1 MSKKIRGKKR
11 AARFFLYVVLLLL
24 SAFYLLPFVWMVRS
38 SLMPMYQIFTVPPI
52 LLPDP
57 VEWGNYS
64 QAMSA
69 VPFGQYYLNTSFIT
83 LMTVLGTVVSSTLS
97 AYAFSRV
104 QWPGRDKIFGLLMTG
119 MMLPFAVTLIPL
131 FIGWKTVHAID
142 TYWPLIL
149 PAWLGGGMSNVFL
162 LRQFFRGIPREYD
175 EAAFVDGAGHIV
187 IFTRIILPLTKPA
200 IITVAIFSFL
210 ASWNDFLGPLVY
222 LNSESRYTVALGL
235 QQFMGTY
242 SAQWH
247 LMMAASTVAIIP
259 VVVLFFFGQRYLIE
273 GISLTGVKG

>member
-1 MSKKIRGKKR
+1 
-11 AARFFLYVVLLLL
+11 
-24 SAFYLLPFVWMVRS
+24 
-38 SLMPMYQIFTVPPI
+38 
-52 LLPDP
+52 
-57 VEWGNYS
+57 
-64 QAMSA
+64 MSA

>member
-11 AARFFLYVVLLLL
+11 AARFFLYAVLLLL

-38 SLMPMYQIFTVPPI
+38 SLMPMYQIFTVPPV

-57 VEWGNYS
+57 VEWSNYS

-119 MMLPFAVTLIPL
+119 MMLPFTVTLIPL

>member
-1 MSKKIRGKKR
+1 MSKKIRGKKG
-11 AARFFLYVVLLLL
+11 AARFFLYAVLLLL

-38 SLMPMYQIFTVPPI
+38 SLMPMYQIFTVPPV

>member
-11 AARFFLYVVLLLL
+11 AARFFLYAVLLLL

-38 SLMPMYQIFTVPPI
+38 SLMPMYQIFTVPPV

-104 QWPGRDKIFGLLMTG
+104 QWPGCDKIFGLLMTG

-142 TYWPLIL
+142 MYWPLIL

>member
-1 MSKKIRGKKR
+1 MSKKIRGKKSV
-11 AARFFLYVVLLLL
+11 ARFFLYVVLLLL

>member
-11 AARFFLYVVLLLL
+11 AARFFLYAVLLLL

-38 SLMPMYQIFTVPPI
+38 SLMPMYQIFTVPPV